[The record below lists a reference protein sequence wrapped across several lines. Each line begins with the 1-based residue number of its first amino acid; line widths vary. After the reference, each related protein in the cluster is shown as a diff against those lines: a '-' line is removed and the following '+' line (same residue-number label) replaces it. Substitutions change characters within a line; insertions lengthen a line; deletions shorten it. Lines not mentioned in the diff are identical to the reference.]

1 MSDSEYESRA
11 SRETQ
16 DNREK
21 RKTSLEDLS
30 NAEAFQLF
38 STKLDAA
45 LEQNKQQFIQELEA
59 RKLHGTLDKRSEV
72 DPGFEYYGSILGTQ
86 QYLFF

>member
-21 RKTSLEDLS
+21 RKSSLEDLT

-72 DPGFEYYGSILGTQ
+72 EPRF
-86 QYLFF
+86 